1 MGQQAKQAA
10 LVARRASTEEKN
22 RALTKIAEAITE
34 ATPEI
39 IRANAVDLKEAQAQ
53 GLDAPSQDRL
63 RIDAKGIASMVAG
76 LEQIIAL
83 QDPVGQIKDTTI
95 RPNGL
100 SIGKMR
106 TPLGV
111 IGMVYESRP
120 NVTVD
125 AAGLCLKSVSYTHLT
140 LPTIY
145 SV

>member
-63 RIDAKGIASMVAG
+63 RIDDKGIA
-76 LEQIIAL
+76 
-83 QDPVGQIKDTTI
+83 
-95 RPNGL
+95 
-100 SIGKMR
+100 
-106 TPLGV
+106 
-111 IGMVYESRP
+111 
-120 NVTVD
+120 
-125 AAGLCLKSVSYTHLT
+125 
-140 LPTIY
+140 
-145 SV
+145 

>member
-1 MGQQAKQAA
+1 MKIDQEMKQIGQQAKQAA

-125 AAGLCLKSVSYTHLT
+125 AAGALS
-140 LPTIY
+140 
-145 SV
+145 